1 MKKYLIILLA
11 VLMALPMVAKEPVDS
26 ISTDTTTVQVKKLK
40 RKKKPQEV
48 DSLGRKIKTGWNFGI
63 LPSVAYDADY
73 GFQGGVLTNVY
84 YYGDGSQYPEYIH
97 SLYFEGAYTTKHHG
111 IFRFNYDSKYVIPG
125 HRLTLDATYL
135 PDAMC
140 DFYGFNGYQSK
151 YNHSWCAWSSNP
163 EKMDTLAYRS
173 RVFYKYKRDLI
184 RVAGDI
190 EGTIYKDLKWNA
202 GIGVLGYLIDDC
214 NINMLN
220 GKREYDPDQTHQR
233 ALNPDEP
240 LLYSKYK
247 TWGLIGD
254 DEKNGG
260 WHPYLRGGITFD
272 TRDKRQGP
280 NKGIYADAF
289 FTYSAAFNAAYGQ
302 QAAAG
307 YNHLQ
312 FNATFRHYIPCYKD
326 KKGIYRITF
335 AYRLGIQN
343 LIAGRSPFYMNNYL
357 NALFIQRVYYE
368 GLGGGNS
375 VRGMMANR
383 ILANGFA
390 FANVEFRFRVVNFDI
405 GRQHF
410 FIGLNPFFDLGMV
423 TQPYNLDELVEHHTA
438 NWEHPYKTLAESIN
452 AANIKYGTDDKYDDY
467 FTTSRKDIYRPHM
480 TCGVGLKIGM
490 NENFVLSAD
499 WGMPLDKQDNAK
511 YANFYVKMGYLF

>member
-1 MKKYLIILLA
+1 MKRIFCLIAAVLLLA
-11 VLMALPMVAKEPVDS
+11 ANASAKRQP
-26 ISTDTTTVQVKKLK
+26 
-40 RKKKPQEV
+40 KPQEV

-97 SLYFEGAYTTKHHG
+97 SLYLEAAYTTKHHG
-111 IFRFNYDSKYVIPG
+111 IFRFNYDSKYLIPG
-125 HRLTLDATYL
+125 YRLTLDATYL

-140 DFYGFNGYQSK
+140 DFYGFNGFQSR
-151 YNHSWCAWSSNP
+151 YNYSWHQWNKNP
-163 EKMDTLAYRS
+163 GKMADTTAYLS

-190 EGTIYKDLKWNA
+190 EGTIYKGLKWNA
-202 GIGVLGYLIDDC
+202 GLGVLGYLINDC
-214 NINMLN
+214 DINMLN
-220 GKREYDPDQTHQR
+220 GKSTYDPSLPHYAQK
-233 ALNPDEP
+233 P
-240 LLYSKYK
+240 LDPSVDGLYEKYK
-247 TWGLIGD
+247 QWGLIGA
-254 DEKNGG
+254 DEANGG
-260 WHPYLRGGITFD
+260 WHPYLRGGITYD

-280 NKGIYADAF
+280 NSGIYADAF

-312 FNATFRHYIPCYKD
+312 FNATFRHYIPCFTD
-326 KKGIYRITF
+326 KNGINRITF
-335 AYRLGIQN
+335 AYRVGVQN
-343 LIAGRSPFYMNNYL
+343 NIAGRSPFYMNNYM
-357 NALFIQRVYYE
+357 NTLFIQRVYYE

-383 ILANGFA
+383 ILANGFLY
-390 FANVEFRFRVVNFDI
+390 ANVEFRFRVVNFDI

-410 FIGLNPFFDLGMV
+410 FIGLNPFFDLGMI
-423 TQPYNLDELVEHHTA
+423 TQPYDLDDLVTMHTGGT
-438 NWEHPYKTLAESIN
+438 YTTLQQSVT
-452 AANIKYGTDDKYDDY
+452 AAGDDY
-467 FTTSRKDIYRPHM
+467 SQFFSTNPKDIYMPHM
-480 TCGVGLKIGM
+480 TAGLGLKIGM

-499 WGMPLDKQDNAK
+499 WGMPLNKQDNQK
-511 YANFYVKMGYLF
+511 WANFYVKMGYLF

>member
-1 MKKYLIILLA
+1 MKKYIIL
-11 VLMALPMVAKEPVDS
+11 VLCSLLVVPAFAKKKEP
-26 ISTDTTTVQVKKLK
+26 
-40 RKKKPQEV
+40 KPQEV

-73 GFQGGVLTNVY
+73 GFQGGILTNVY

-111 IFRFNYDSKYVIPG
+111 IFRFNYDSKYLIPG
-125 HRLTLDATYL
+125 YRLTLDATYL

-151 YNHSWCAWSSNP
+151 YHYDWHNWSKKP
-163 EKMDTLAYRS
+163 EKMSVADYQT

-202 GIGVLGYLIDDC
+202 GLGVLGYLIDDC
-214 NINMLN
+214 DIDMLN
-220 GKREYDPDQTHQR
+220 GKNVYDPSLDHQK
-233 ALNPDEP
+233 ALNPNAE
-240 LLYSKYK
+240 LLYDKYK
-247 TWGLIGD
+247 RWGLIGA
-254 DEKNGG
+254 DEMNGG
-260 WHPYLRGGITFD
+260 WHPYLRGGITYD

-280 NKGIYADAF
+280 NKGIYTDLF
-289 FTYSAAFNAAYGQ
+289 FTYSAAFNAKYGN
-302 QAAAG
+302 QASAG

-312 FNATFRHYIPCYKD
+312 FNFTFRHYVPCYKD
-326 KKGIYRITF
+326 KNGINRITF
-335 AYRLGIQN
+335 AYRVGVQN
-343 LIAGRSPFYMNNYL
+343 LVAGLSPFYMNNYM
-357 NALFIQRVYYE
+357 NTLFIQRVYYE

-375 VRGMMANR
+375 IRGMMANR

-410 FIGLNPFFDLGMV
+410 FVGLNPFFDLGV
-423 TQPYNLDELVEHHTA
+423 ITQPYTLDYTKLKAQVEA
-438 NWEHPYKTLAESIN
+438 GGERFE
-452 AANIKYGTDDKYDDY
+452 DY
-467 FTTSRKDIYRPHM
+467 FSADPKDAYLPHM
-480 TCGVGLKIGM
+480 TAGLGLKIGM

-499 WGMPLDKQDNAK
+499 WGMPLNKQDNAK
-511 YANFYVKMGYLF
+511 WANFYVKMGYLF